1 MQAVIDRLKSLGYLK
16 IQGSAVYKWNIP
28 SRKMHEKLGF
38 LPVGEDGEDIIYSL
52 DLTLGTRKSKEPLST
67 ETMVRMGLLNI
78 CAAGTLASILE

>member
-38 LPVGEDGEDIIYSL
+38 LPVGEEGADIIYSL
-52 DLTLGTRKSKEPLST
+52 DLT
-67 ETMVRMGLLNI
+67 
-78 CAAGTLASILE
+78 